1 MFGFNKKSAAES
13 TTAMTTG
20 DRFHC
25 HAKKALHDTA
35 IAYGGKCVAAA
46 GYGCIVGGAGDKTA
60 TKLGQGT
67 VMVGGAMALA
77 GSVGALYHGYKAT
90 AAAIDYTADK
100 MNELY
105 KDL

>member
-1 MFGFNKKSAAES
+1 MFTFNKKSAES

-20 DRFHC
+20 DRFHY

-35 IAYGGKCVAAA
+35 IAYGGKCVVAA
-46 GYGCIVGGAGDKTA
+46 GYGCIAGGCGDKTA
-60 TKLGQGT
+60 TKVGQGT

-90 AAAIDYTADK
+90 AAAIDYSADK
-100 MNELY
+100 MNQLY
-105 KDL
+105 GNL